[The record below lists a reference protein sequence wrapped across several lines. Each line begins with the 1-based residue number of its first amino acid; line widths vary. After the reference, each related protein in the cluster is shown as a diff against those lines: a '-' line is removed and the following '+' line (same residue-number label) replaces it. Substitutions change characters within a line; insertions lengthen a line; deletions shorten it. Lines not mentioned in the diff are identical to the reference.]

1 MTEEEKAAYFAER
14 ERKKKLIEEK
24 RRAKYGDKYDEMMK
38 KRQAKKEAEA
48 VRKAEEQAKEE
59 ERRQQEEAFNKAE
72 EDRKRRASLR
82 AKELN
87 LKNKEK
93 PKSMVTYDK
102 GPPRWPQDKEKSELN
117 KENLL
122 HAHERRNSRTM
133 TSESQRRTS
142 RGGDDLEGG
151 KFLKL
156 PPIKGKRG
164 SFSSEEGDGRGRR
177 GRKMHPRGETIDRN
191 LAKVIADEEGTEEDD
206 NIEIGEDGKL
216 RLKKGK
222 KIDLSKLSDDML
234 KKLGIDPN
242 MTAKEKAKMLK
253 KLFGSDIMITEG
265 SYVIGTKGIDEYD
278 LDEVTDEMLAAD
290 MNLDLDTIS
299 GQRRMNILFRRGGML
314 LRDHMKKVIDQSK
327 LIDDPAE
334 VMTYR
339 NDLDER
345 GGIDF
350 MQHYRLVDPA
360 KIEAYA
366 KAFVVE
372 DGDLDT
378 VINIKEALT
387 ALDGVPGIQHMTTK
401 QFDYVFKVLNIDDAS
416 QVTFRMFAVIT
427 ALCERVTCMDDLSKH
442 LLEICNLA
450 DIERKLQLY
459 RDMFYHNVQAGLDP
473 NFITSDS
480 LKIELIAGGLSWLQ
494 QQYVMEKMEIDIA
507 SQVRGNTPPSSSSSP
522 SSSSTSSTSS
532 SSSLSSSSSS
542 SALTV
547 SVLFLII
554 SMTIY
559 YHNYLFLLVFVIFIN
574 IFIIIITTTV
584 IITIIIVFIIINI
597 MVSSLII

>member
-1 MTEEEKAAYFAER
+1 MSDQELDEETRRQRAHLKELEDHVTREEREKESKRQKYMEEKERAAEQKRQQREKEKERERAKRGSNISQDGVLLVRGKGRAAGEDEDGEEGRGGKRGAGKDREEDGVPSDFSDESLSDDENVDLSKMTEEEREAYFAER
-14 ERKKKLIEEK
+14 ERKRQLIEER
-24 RRAKYGDKYDEMMK
+24 RRATYGDKYDEVMK
-38 KRQAKKEAEA
+38 KKKAKKEAEA
-48 VRKAEEQAKEE
+48 ARKAEEQAREE
-59 ERRQQEEAFNKAE
+59 ERRLQEEAFNKAE
-72 EDRKRRASLR
+72 EERKRKMSLLR
-82 AKELN
+82 AKDVN
-87 LKNKEK
+87 IKSKEK

-117 KENLL
+117 KENVNLS
-122 HAHERRNSRTM
+122 HERRNSRTM
-133 TSESQRRTS
+133 TSESQRRAS
-142 RGGDDLEGG
+142 KGGEDLEGG

-156 PPIKGKRG
+156 PPIKGQRG
-164 SFSSEEGDGRGRR
+164 SFGSDDGGEGKGRR

-191 LAKVIADEEGTEEDD
+191 LAKTIADEGTAEEDD

-222 KIDLSKLSDDML
+222 KIDLSKLSNDML

-253 KLFGSDIMITEG
+253 KLFGSDVMITEG

-290 MNLDLDTIS
+290 MNLDLDTIH

-314 LRDHMKKVIDQSK
+314 LREHMKKVIEQSK
-327 LIDDPAE
+327 LAEDPPGF
-334 VMTYR
+334 R

-387 ALDGVPGIQHMTTK
+387 ALDGVPGIQHMTSK

-427 ALCERVTCMDDLSKH
+427 ALCERVTCM
-442 LLEICNLA
+442 E
-450 DIERKLQLY
+450 
-459 RDMFYHNVQAGLDP
+459 
-473 NFITSDS
+473 
-480 LKIELIAGGLSWLQ
+480 
-494 QQYVMEKMEIDIA
+494 
-507 SQVRGNTPPSSSSSP
+507 
-522 SSSSTSSTSS
+522 
-532 SSSLSSSSSS
+532 
-542 SALTV
+542 
-547 SVLFLII
+547 
-554 SMTIY
+554 
-559 YHNYLFLLVFVIFIN
+559 
-574 IFIIIITTTV
+574 
-584 IITIIIVFIIINI
+584 
-597 MVSSLII
+597 